1 MTDDVTTPEAE
12 SVNPTDLILRARLAE
27 LEAERDKERDQATD
41 YMKRW
46 QYAQA
51 ELANM
56 RRRTQQE
63 REDLTKYGIA
73 PLAATL
79 LEVLDNFERAE
90 QAIPPS
96 LQSFTWISGVM
107 LIHRQLEYLLQ
118 QHGLEAVAASGQAYD
133 ANVHEALVQEH
144 HESIA
149 DGVIIAEIQRGYK
162 LHGRLLRPALVRVS
176 QGPAVTAEEPTAVQD
191 SDAAEQSEAAA
202 EDSGTVA

>member
-1 MTDDVTTPEAE
+1 MTEEQPSPEPTTD
-12 SVNPTDLILRARLAE
+12 PTADTALHVRLAE
-27 LEAERDKERDQATD
+27 LEAELAKERDQATD

-51 ELANM
+51 EVANI

-63 REDLTKYGIA
+63 HDDLVKYGIA

-79 LEVLDNFERAE
+79 LEILDNFERAE
-90 QAIPPS
+90 QAIPPA

-118 QHGLEAVAASGQAYD
+118 QHGLEPIAASGQRYD
-133 ANVHEALVQEH
+133 ATVHEALTQEH
-144 HESIA
+144 HESAAEGI
-149 DGVIIAEIQRGYK
+149 VIAEVQRGYK

-176 QGPAVTAEEPTAVQD
+176 QGPGPA
-191 SDAAEQSEAAA
+191 DAATKPADEQPEDTAAQ
-202 EDSGTVA
+202 SRTVA

>member
-1 MTDDVTTPEAE
+1 MAE
-12 SVNPTDLILRARLAE
+12 EQASPAPSSEPTADTELHARVAE
-27 LEAERDKERDQATD
+27 LEAELAKERDQATD

-51 ELANM
+51 EVANI

-63 REDLTKYGIA
+63 RDDLVKFGIA

-79 LEVLDNFERAE
+79 LEILDNFERAE
-90 QAIPPS
+90 QAIPPT

-118 QHGLEAVAASGQAYD
+118 QHGLEAVAATGQSYD
-133 ANVHEALVQEH
+133 AAVHEALTQEH
-144 HESIA
+144 HESVA
-149 DGVIIAEIQRGYK
+149 EGVVIAEVQRGYK

-176 QGPAVTAEEPTAVQD
+176 QGPAPAG
-191 SDAAEQSEAAA
+191 SAAEPAGEQPEEA
-202 EDSGTVA
+202 ESTPGTVA

>member
-1 MTDDVTTPEAE
+1 MTSETAAEATTENGAE
-12 SVNPTDLILRARLAE
+12 SVLRGRIAE

-118 QHGLEAVAASGQAYD
+118 QHGLEAVAAAGQTYD

-144 HESIA
+144 HDSVAE
-149 DGVIIAEIQRGYK
+149 GVIIGEAQRGYT

-176 QGPAVTAEEPTAVQD
+176 QGPAVTGEEPAAVPD
-191 SDAAEQSEAAA
+191 SAAAEQPETTAT
-202 EDSGTVA
+202 ESGSVA